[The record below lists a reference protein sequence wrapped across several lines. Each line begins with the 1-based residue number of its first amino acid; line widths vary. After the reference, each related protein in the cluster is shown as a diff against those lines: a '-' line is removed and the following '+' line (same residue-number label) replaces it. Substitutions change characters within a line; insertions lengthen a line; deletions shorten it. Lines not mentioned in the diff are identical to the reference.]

1 MMSKES
7 RLRQLQTRVKNFLGR
22 DVWDTE
28 LVGLP
33 TFRAIGVRSAR
44 IVYLA
49 VRGLMKNEC
58 LNQASGLT
66 YITVLSLVPTIA
78 LAASVAKG
86 FGAWDHLLDTTVEPF
101 LESFVGGDVEVPG
114 EGEAPAEEEG
124 ASEGG
129 AASGAEERGATSG
142 AESGEASVELDDS
155 VPPEKKLELR
165 VAIEQ
170 ILDFVEDTDFRK
182 LGAFGLAFV
191 LFTVIKL
198 LTSIENVLNRIWGVE
213 QARSFVR
220 KVTDYVALVVVTPIL
235 LITSTA
241 ATGAL
246 QSNAF
251 VEYLADDLRLGP
263 VLTLGFKVLPLLS
276 LWLGFGFLYMAL
288 PNTRVKILSALIGG
302 ILGGTLWQ
310 LFQILHV
317 EFQVGVARYNEIY
330 AGFAAFPIF
339 LVWIYMSWVI
349 VLLGAQLAWAHQAE
363 PEYRELMRDVPSTVA
378 DREQLAVHA
387 VVAIARAFH
396 RGAGVLSTASLA
408 ARFSVPPRA
417 IGQALSPLVDRG
429 VLALVDQGDGYVP
442 ARELEKIRLQDVL
455 DAVRG
460 LGPDRPRLDDDPA
473 VDKALTALRA
483 DVTGSDHNVPLS
495 VLAETKGA
503 EGGGTRSE

>member
-44 IVYLA
+44 IAYLA

-101 LESFVGGDVEVPG
+101 LESFFGGDVEVPG
-114 EGEAPAEEEG
+114 EGEAEG
-124 ASEGG
+124 AAAGDAANESEDPP
-129 AASGAEERGATSG
+129 ETTG
-142 AESGEASVELDDS
+142 AESGESPVEIDDS
-155 VPPEKKLELR
+155 IPAEEKIELR
-165 VAIEQ
+165 VAIEK
-170 ILDFVEDTDFRK
+170 ILDFVEKTNFQR
-182 LGAFGLAFV
+182 LGIFGLAFV

-198 LTSIENVLNRIWGVE
+198 LTSIENVLNRIWGVDRP
-213 QARSFVR
+213 RSFVR

-251 VEYLADDLRLGP
+251 VEYLSDDLRLGP
-263 VLTLGFKVLPLLS
+263 VLTLGFKLLPLLS

-288 PNTRVKILSALIGG
+288 PNTRVKVLSALIGG

-310 LFQILHV
+310 VFQVLHV

-387 VVAIARAFH
+387 VVAIAR
-396 RGAGVLSTASLA
+396 
-408 ARFSVPPRA
+408 
-417 IGQALSPLVDRG
+417 
-429 VLALVDQGDGYVP
+429 
-442 ARELEKIRLQDVL
+442 
-455 DAVRG
+455 
-460 LGPDRPRLDDDPA
+460 
-473 VDKALTALRA
+473 
-483 DVTGSDHNVPLS
+483 
-495 VLAETKGA
+495 
-503 EGGGTRSE
+503 